1 MDDIQIFHDSHN
13 IQLRNPFGAVTIG
26 TKVRI
31 RIWTNKKCSVYIN
44 LINFYNNQVEV
55 QMNEI
60 GWNGYVNSWVYENEI
75 DTSNCFGLIY
85 YYFRVNYCGRNI
97 LYGNNIES
105 LGGEG
110 QTYFNDP
117 KSYQITIYSNEKVP
131 NWYKKGIIYQIF
143 VDRFFNG
150 NKEGKVLNPKKN
162 TFIYGKW
169 DDDPMYI
176 KDEQGNIVRWDFYGG
191 NLLGVKKKLKYIK
204 SLGVSTIYLN
214 PIFDSPSC
222 HKYDTG
228 DYEKIDPMFGDEEI
242 FKELCSEAED
252 LGMRIILDGV
262 FSHTG
267 SDSKYFNKF
276 GNYNS
281 LGAYQSLES
290 PYYRWYRFN
299 DYPKLYEAWWGFS
312 NMPNVDE
319 LNPSYLDY
327 IIRNNNSIIEK
338 WLKLGASGWR
348 LDVADELPDE
358 FIKILKKKLKEVK
371 AEGVLIGEVWE
382 DASNKYSYNRRRE
395 YLFGSELDSVT
406 NYPLR
411 QIILDLVRNYIGN
424 RYFIKKYMS
433 LKENY
438 PKEYF
443 YSTMNILGNHDT
455 ERVLTILN
463 NNISL
468 LKLAVV
474 IQMTLPGVPLIYY
487 GDEAGLTGGKDP
499 YNRKAY
505 PWGKENKDILNFYTK
520 ISNIRASEEALKS
533 GEIKFLDFNNEVLG
547 YERLIGNE
555 KIVVVVNTMEK
566 KENISLYDVNDG
578 NTVIDLMSNDKRY
591 EVKNSQIE
599 IELKS
604 HEYKILKIL

>member
-1 MDDIQIFHDSHN
+1 MD
-13 IQLRNPFGAVTIG
+13 T
-26 TKVRI
+26 
-31 RIWTNKKCSVYIN
+31 
-44 LINFYNNQVEV
+44 
-55 QMNEI
+55 
-60 GWNGYVNSWVYENEI
+60 VNSWVYENEI

-276 GNYNS
+276 GNYDS

-578 NTVIDLMSNDKRY
+578 NTVIDLMSNDKKY

>member
-13 IQLRNPFGAVTIG
+13 LELRNPFGAVSIG
-26 TKVRI
+26 NKVRI
-31 RIWTNKKCSVYIN
+31 RLWTSKRCLAYIN
-44 LINFYNNQVEV
+44 LINFYNNQIEI

-60 GWNGYVNSWVYENEI
+60 GWNDSVNNWIYEVEV
-75 DTSNCFGLIY
+75 DTSNNIGLIY
-85 YYFRVNYCGRNI
+85 YYFRVSYYGRNI
-97 LYGNNIES
+97 IYGNNIES
-105 LGGEG
+105 LGGIG
-110 QTYFNDP
+110 QIYFNEP
-117 KSYQITIYSNEKVP
+117 ISYQITIYSKKDVP
-131 NWYKKGIIYQIF
+131 SWYREGIIYQIF

-150 NKEGKVLNPKKN
+150 EEEGKVLNPKKN
-162 TFIYGKW
+162 TFIYGNW
-169 DDDPMYI
+169 DDSPMYI
-176 KDEQGNIVRWDFYGG
+176 KDMSGNIVRWDFYGG

-204 SLGVSTIYLN
+204 SLGVSVIYFN

-242 FKELCSEAED
+242 FKDLCREAEK

-276 GNYNS
+276 GNYDS
-281 LGAYQSLES
+281 LGAYQSLQS

-299 DYPKLYEAWWGFS
+299 DYPKLYETWWGFS

-327 IIRNNNSIIEK
+327 IIRNKNSVIEK
-338 WLKLGASGWR
+338 WLKLGAGGWR

-371 AEGVLIGEVWE
+371 SDGVLIGEVWE
-382 DASNKYSYNRRRE
+382 DASNKVSYNRKRE
-395 YLFGSELDSVT
+395 YLFGNELDSVT

-411 QIILDLVRNYIGN
+411 QIILDLVRNYIGSK
-424 RYFIKKYMS
+424 YFIRKYLS

-443 YSTMNILGNHDT
+443 YSTMNMLGNHDT
-455 ERVLTILN
+455 ERVLTMLN
-463 NNISL
+463 NNVNL
-468 LKLAVV
+468 LKEAVV

-499 YNRKAY
+499 DNRKSY
-505 PWGKENKDILNFYTK
+505 PWGKENKDILEFYKK
-520 ISNIRASEEALKS
+520 ISAIRVGEEALKS
-533 GEIKFLDFNNEVLG
+533 GEIEFLENNNGILG
-547 YERLIGNE
+547 YERILNSDRII
-555 KIVVVVNTMEK
+555 IVVNMMEK
-566 KENISLYDVNDG
+566 EENILIDNIDG
-578 NTVIDLMSNDKRY
+578 DILDLLDKDKDYVVENR
-591 EVKNSQIE
+591 KINIL
-599 IELKS
+599 IKA
-604 HEYKILKIL
+604 HEFIILKVL

>member
-1 MDDIQIFHDSHN
+1 MSN
-13 IQLRNPFGAVTIG
+13 IISYNSWENKAPFGAIKINQG
-26 TKVRI
+26 VRI
-31 RIWTNKKCSVYIN
+31 SVQVNEGYDLLNLKWVILKEDKIVGEVDLIRESKKYYQGEYNKFNETGLYFYYFEVDIN
-44 LINFYNNQVEV
+44 IDGNNRKLFYGKSINDGSTCEY
-55 QMNEI
+55 
-60 GWNGYVNSWVYENEI
+60 SYENL
-75 DTSNCFGLIY
+75 N
-85 YYFRVNYCGRNI
+85 
-97 LYGNNIES
+97 
-105 LGGEG
+105 
-110 QTYFNDP
+110 
-117 KSYQITIYSNEKVP
+117 KYQITVHEDFQIPS
-131 NWYKKGIIYQIF
+131 WYKEGVMYNIF
-143 VDRFFNG
+143 VDRFNNG
-150 NKEGKVLNPKKN
+150 NRNKKPSNPKKN
-162 TFIYGKW
+162 SFIYANW
-169 DDDPMYI
+169 SDEPMYI
-176 KDEQGNIVRWDFYGG
+176 KDKNGDVIRWDFHGG
-191 NLLGVKKKLKYIK
+191 NLKGIIDKLPYLSKI
-204 SLGVSTIYLN
+204 GVSIIYLS
-214 PIFDSPSC
+214 PIFESSSN
-222 HKYDTG
+222 HKYNTG
-228 DYEKIDPMFGDEEI
+228 DYKKIDPMFGDEEI

-578 NTVIDLMSNDKRY
+578 NTVIDLMSNDKKY

>member
-13 IQLRNPFGAVTIG
+13 LELRNPFGAVSIG

-31 RIWTNKKCSVYIN
+31 RLWTSKKCSAYIN
-44 LINFYNNQVEV
+44 LINFYNNQIEI
-55 QMNEI
+55 QMKEI
-60 GWNGYVNSWVYENEI
+60 GWNSLVNNWVYETEV
-75 DTSNCFGLIY
+75 DTLNNIGLIY
-85 YYFRVNYCGRNI
+85 YYFRVNYYGRDI
-97 LYGNNIES
+97 IYGNNIES
-105 LGGEG
+105 LGGVG
-110 QTYFNDP
+110 QVYFNEP
-117 KSYQITIYSNEKVP
+117 VSYQITIYSKQEVP
-131 NWYKKGIIYQIF
+131 SWYREGIIYQIF

-150 NKEGKVLNPKKN
+150 EDEGKVLNPKKN
-162 TFIYGKW
+162 TFIYGNW
-169 DDDPMYI
+169 DDSPMYI
-176 KDEQGNIVRWDFYGG
+176 KDMNGNIVRWDFYGG
-191 NLLGVKKKLKYIK
+191 NLLGVKKKLEYIK
-204 SLGVSTIYLN
+204 SLGVSVIYFN

-242 FKELCSEAED
+242 FKDLCSEAEK

-276 GNYNS
+276 GNYDS
-281 LGAYQSLES
+281 LGAYQSLHS

-299 DYPKLYEAWWGFS
+299 DYPNLYETWWGFS

-327 IIRNNNSIIEK
+327 IIRNDNSVIEK
-338 WLKLGASGWR
+338 WLKLGAGGWR

-371 AEGVLIGEVWE
+371 KDSVLIGEVWE
-382 DASNKYSYNRRRE
+382 DASNKVSYNRKRE
-395 YLFGSELDSVT
+395 YLFGNELDSVT

-411 QIILDLVRNYIGN
+411 QIILDLVRNYIGSK
-424 RYFIKKYMS
+424 YFIKKYLS

-443 YSTMNILGNHDT
+443 YSTMNMLGNHDT
-455 ERVLTILN
+455 ERVLTMLN
-463 NNISL
+463 NNVNL
-468 LKLAVV
+468 LKEAVV

-499 YNRKAY
+499 SNRKSY
-505 PWGKENKDILNFYTK
+505 PWGKENNDILGFYRK
-520 ISNIRASEEALKS
+520 ISAIRVSEEALRN
-533 GEIKFLDFNNEVLG
+533 GEIEFLEFNNGILA
-547 YERLIGNE
+547 YERTLNKD
-555 KIVVVVNTMEK
+555 KIIIAVNIMEK
-566 KENISLYDVNDG
+566 EENILINNVNG
-578 NTVIDLMSNDKRY
+578 
-591 EVKNSQIE
+591 
-599 IELKS
+599 
-604 HEYKILKIL
+604 KILDLLDEDKEYIVENRSTSVLIEAHKFMILKVL